1 MLFSGSI
8 EMFMQFIQAFSSVM
22 TLFVVSALLYLRWT
36 QPQLKRPYKVI
47 DGMLYWVTF
56 KLTWDESSSELF
68 WSRVVFPSVNFSH
81 FHFLLQNHWTNFN
94 QTWHKASMGDRDSI
108 QVYSNKRPRPFL
120 RGDNNEIDYRHS
132 KKSFSQEPVGQF
144 QSNMAQS
151 ILW

>member
-56 KLTWDESSSELF
+56 
-68 WSRVVFPSVNFSH
+68 
-81 FHFLLQNHWTNFN
+81 
-94 QTWHKASMGDRDSI
+94 
-108 QVYSNKRPRPFL
+108 
-120 RGDNNEIDYRHS
+120 
-132 KKSFSQEPVGQF
+132 
-144 QSNMAQS
+144 
-151 ILW
+151 